1 MRWRLLPCAACLPV
15 ACLPSLLLRPALA
28 QDAPLPPKPPA
39 FPIVFKTPTGLNGYE
54 EWVLAGDLI
63 QNNKLLDALDDE
75 GATLTQKRK
84 VLDDPQVQQAL
95 HLLRQGLNKPTQPP
109 ARLLDTNATAPE
121 LSALYKLATLLK
133 LEIYARCAEGNL
145 DSAIAALDE
154 GLQFGQRMQG
164 DTPGS
169 GGWGIVSEEAVLSAL
184 YSRLD
189 QLSEYQC
196 RRVQRI
202 VEDWLQAPSHAT
214 LLLQQRK
221 IALLNRL
228 DKTRTDPDTLIKLM
242 EARIENPVTQGA
254 NLQNISAYARQRP
267 SDLDAMIGRAQA
279 LIAAHYDAALANCSR
294 PVNKRIPVPF
304 PKDDTPEGKLLSIVS
319 IEANEATRWYDAL
332 EAKVRL
338 LGVHAAIHRYRWEYN
353 RLPNSLADLHLGA
366 LNTDPYTGSTLL
378 YKRDGAVY
386 DLSSFGPAASGSQER
401 SASVSAQ
408 PIRLQPAG

>member
-1 MRWRLLPCAACLPV
+1 MRVLPFLPV
-15 ACLPSLLLRPALA
+15 FGTVSLLCLLYGCARA
-28 QDAPLPPKPPA
+28 QDTPLPPKPRS
-39 FPIVFKTPTGLNGYE
+39 FPIVFKTPTGVNGYE
-54 EWVLAGDLI
+54 DWVLAGDLI
-63 QNNKLLDALDDE
+63 QNNPLLDALDEDS
-75 GATLTQKRK
+75 ATLTLKRK

-133 LEIYARCAEGNL
+133 LEIYVRCAEGNV
-145 DSAIAALDE
+145 DGAIAALDE
-154 GLQFGQRMQG
+154 GLQLGQRMQG

-169 GGWGIVSEEAVLSAL
+169 GGWGIVAEEAVLGAL

-202 VEDWLQAPSHAT
+202 VEDWLEAPSHAPMI
-214 LLLQQRK
+214 LQQRK

-228 DKTRTDPDTLIKLM
+228 EKTRADPDMLIKFM
-242 EARIENPVTQGA
+242 EAHIKDPATQGA
-254 NLQNISAYARQRP
+254 NLQNIRAYARQGP
-267 SDLDAMIGRAQA
+267 DDLTSMIDRAQA
-279 LIAAHYDAALANCSR
+279 LIAAHYAAAIANCNQ

-319 IEANEATRWYDAL
+319 VEANGATRWYDAL

-338 LGVHAAIHRYRWEYN
+338 LGVHAAIHRYKWEYN
-353 RLPNSLADLHLGA
+353 RLPDSLADLHLGT
-366 LNTDPYTGSTLL
+366 LNTDPYTGSSFL
-378 YKRDGAVY
+378 YKRDGAAY
-386 DLSSFGPAASGSQER
+386 DLSSFGPVARGSEER
-401 SASVSAQ
+401 SPSVPAQ
-408 PIRLQPAG
+408 PVRL